1 MYSTTGR
8 AGYFMTSP
16 FSESVM
22 AFTGEVVFCCTEELL
37 DCDSEV
43 PYTATH
49 IRTHLLFTVSWN
61 EIRLLFFK
69 VRLII

>member
-43 PYTATH
+43 PYTLHSYTYTH
-49 IRTHLLFTVSWN
+49 TS
-61 EIRLLFFK
+61 
-69 VRLII
+69 LIHR